1 MLPNLLQLCKQHNK
15 CSERT
20 KKYSSVFARFLS
32 EGEMSRACTESHP
45 CVVNYEIDGKSS
57 HCFPDLSF
65 SFRVTKGFDAPFP
78 RYLRLSVQ
86 ISFQIFSQCP
96 GHFIINNQE
105 KER

>member
-1 MLPNLLQLCKQHNK
+1 MLPNQLQLCKQHNK

-65 SFRVTKGFDAPFP
+65 SFRVTKGFDAPFSP
-78 RYLRLSVQ
+78 ILKAFS
-86 ISFQIFSQCP
+86 SNFFPDFQPVSLTF
-96 GHFIINNQE
+96 HN
-105 KER
+105 K